1 MIIGSS
7 QIPPAMPPRMSPRL
21 SSDSASTTS
30 SFTESTELPDYASM
44 EGASYPP
51 HYQSYSRPSVPVIY
65 SFSEWEPSTNTMYL
79 NPPGSEDP
87 FASDAPAPLYKITVS
102 INLDPMLPIS
112 YTTRLH
118 RYGAPGPPIGSFEV
132 SLAQKRRIVTFGDAS
147 ARLDN
152 VLESMGAQRWQWTI
166 RGVRLRW
173 DCRTRLD
180 DGSPMC
186 YCHISHPPNHDV
198 QLASFVPPPSLE
210 SPPLPLATL
219 TVFPDGHQYLDHI
232 VLSALVVVRQMT
244 AGL

>member
-7 QIPPAMPPRMSPRL
+7 QIPPTMPPRMSPRL

-30 SFTESTELPDYASM
+30 SFTESTELPECVVYLLS
-44 EGASYPP
+44 SR
-51 HYQSYSRPSVPVIY
+51 YQSYPRPSVPVIY